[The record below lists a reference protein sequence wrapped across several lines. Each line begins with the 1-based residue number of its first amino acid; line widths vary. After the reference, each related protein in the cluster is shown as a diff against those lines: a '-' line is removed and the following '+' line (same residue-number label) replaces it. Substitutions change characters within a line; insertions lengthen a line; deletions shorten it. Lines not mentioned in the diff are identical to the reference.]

1 MNNLQL
7 QVEEARQE
15 AEDERYKA
23 TMMEHTIEEQRIE
36 NEKLRRQIEVITQL
50 KSSDCLRSQEM
61 VSQTSQSELQVDCD
75 WSQQQMYASDVSVKE
90 RILQEISECGKE
102 EPSWKRPEV
111 LFYNPMPHRV
121 FSKFD

>member
-1 MNNLQL
+1 MTDLQL

-102 EPSWKRPEV
+102 EPTWKRQEV